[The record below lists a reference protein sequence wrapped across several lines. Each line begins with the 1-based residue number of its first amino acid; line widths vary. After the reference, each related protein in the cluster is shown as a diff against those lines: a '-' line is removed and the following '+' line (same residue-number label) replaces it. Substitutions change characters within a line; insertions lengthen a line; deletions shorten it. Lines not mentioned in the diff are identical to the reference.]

1 VRACIHAVSSKTL
14 DQTRERVALEQ
25 HTFCP
30 VQSRRCRC
38 HRRRSCCGRWSQRSR
53 ARRSDF
59 THHNM
64 SRASTQE
71 GRSSERVSSEWTSE
85 CSGSQRACSF
95 ASFMFA
101 APQSHARKGAIYS
114 RQRRQ
119 SAGAAIRAAPLCEG
133 PRMAVRVRSNR
144 VHAAI
149 NACCMQR
156 LASKGSRTALFYAR
170 GQVGIDTH
178 RSRKAVIGLRGMV
191 ASHWH
196 RRQRQSDPL
205 RAAR

>member
-1 VRACIHAVSSKTL
+1 MHSVSSKTL

-38 HRRRSCCGRWSQRSR
+38 HRRRSCCGRWSHRSR

-59 THHNM
+59 PHHNM

-85 CSGSQRACSF
+85 CSGSQRACSL

-133 PRMAVRVRSNR
+133 PRMAVRARSTR
-144 VHAAI
+144 QSI
-149 NACCMQR
+149 NACIKGLTHSSVLRTWPSGNMHSQVAKRRHGTPRHGCFP
-156 LASKGSRTALFYAR
+156 LASAGASERPTQCS
-170 GQVGIDTH
+170 QVDTT
-178 RSRKAVIGLRGMV
+178 
-191 ASHWH
+191 
-196 RRQRQSDPL
+196 QS
-205 RAAR
+205 